1 MNWVNGSSYLHNGVV
16 LLAYVEEFNKVE
28 DIFFDIYN
36 NRWFIN
42 TGLCESLL
50 GKKDSKWLQVLVFK
64 WQVILRILWWILWW
78 YLGAWAVVWLLQV
91 QIKSVCPLVELHNK
105 SYHRSLAGLSMS
117 TCVCRGNELIFFIL
131 STTIASPPYATN
143 SLWILGMIL
152 IIILFFHAHLLLSVC
167 PCVNRGRS
175 WLGSLTSWTSK
186 TECLPR

>member
-1 MNWVNGSSYLHNGVV
+1 MV

-36 NRWFIN
+36 I
-42 TGLCESLL
+42 TDGLSILVFVRVCWAR
-50 GKKDSKWLQVLVFK
+50 KTANDFKFFVFK

-152 IIILFFHAHLLLSVC
+152 IIILSFHAHLVLSVC

-186 TECLPR
+186 AECLPR